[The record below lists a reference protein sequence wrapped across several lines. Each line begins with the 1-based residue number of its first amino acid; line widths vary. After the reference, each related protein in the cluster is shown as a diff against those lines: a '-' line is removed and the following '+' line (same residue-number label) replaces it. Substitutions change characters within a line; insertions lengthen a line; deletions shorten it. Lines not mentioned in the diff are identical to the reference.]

1 MSGADRERDR
11 ERAISQPISMDPA
24 MPAPN
29 MPHAHRMRVVA
40 TEADEV
46 SCTLTPLGDS
56 ANAERIRPVGCVSLV
71 MRFSPGTMMR

>member
-1 MSGADRERDR
+1 
-11 ERAISQPISMDPA
+11 
-24 MPAPN
+24 

-40 TEADEV
+40 TDADEV